1 MAFQTHQ
8 FPYGDDNYGLLL
20 HCTESN
26 LTACV
31 DAGDAAAAE
40 AALAETGW
48 QLSHIFITHH
58 HGDHT
63 AGLAELK
70 TASWRHRSWS
80 GHSIALQA
88 RLYDIRL
95 GDGDHFEFAGRQI
108 DVISTPG
115 HTLDM
120 LNFYIASESMVCTGD
135 TLFVMGCGRIFEGD
149 ADMMWASLEKLLALP
164 DQTVIYCSHEYTIA
178 NAAFARSVDPDNAAL
193 AARQEAIAELREN
206 GFPTVPTRLD
216 LEKATNPFLRVDNAA
231 IRAHLGMET
240 ASNAAVFAEIR
251 KRKDHF

>member
-1 MAFQTHQ
+1 MSMAFQTHQ

-31 DAGDAAAAE
+31 DAGDAAATE

-48 QLSHIFITHH
+48 QLDHIFITHH

-70 TASWRHRSWS
+70 QRHGATVLGPVIDSAAST
-80 GHSIALQA
+80 
-88 RLYDIRL
+88 LYDKRL
-95 GDGDHFEFAGRQI
+95 GDGDHFEFAGRRI

-178 NAAFARSVDPDNAAL
+178 NAAFARSVED
-193 AARQEAIAELREN
+193 
-206 GFPTVPTRLD
+206 
-216 LEKATNPFLRVDNAA
+216 AA
-231 IRAHLGMET
+231 IRAQLGMET

>member
-8 FPYGDDNYGLLL
+8 FPYDSDNYGLLL
-20 HCTESN
+20 HCTDTG

-31 DAGDAAAAE
+31 DAGNAAATDAA
-40 AALAETGW
+40 LQETGW
-48 QLSHIFITHH
+48 TLSHIFITHH

-63 AGLAELK
+63 EGLARLAAD
-70 TASWRHRSWS
+70 TAAAVYGPGGDNP
-80 GHSIALQA
+80 GHAHITNQLAE
-88 RLYDIRL
+88 
-95 GDGDHFEFAGRQI
+95 GDQLSFAGARVTI
-108 DVISTPG
+108 IATPG

-120 LNFYIASESMVCTGD
+120 LNYYLPSEGIVCTGD

-149 ADMMWASLEKLLALP
+149 TAMMWASLEKLLALP

-193 AARQEAIAELREN
+193 AARQAAIQELREN
-206 GFPTVPTRLD
+206 GLPTVPTRLD
-216 LEKATNPFLRVDNAA
+216 LEKPTNPFLRVDNAA
-231 IRAHLGMET
+231 IRAQLGMAD

-251 KRKDHF
+251 KRKDNF

>member
-20 HCTESN
+20 HCSKSN

-40 AALAETGW
+40 AALVETGW
-48 QLSHIFITHH
+48 QLNHIFITHH

-70 TASWRHRSWS
+70 QRHGATVLGPVIDSAAST
-80 GHSIALQA
+80 
-88 RLYDIRL
+88 LYDIRL

-164 DQTVIYCSHEYTIA
+164 DQTVVYCSHEYTIA

-193 AARQEAIAELREN
+193 AARQEAIVELREN

-216 LEKATNPFLRVDNAA
+216 LEKTTNPFLRVDNAA

>member
-8 FPYGDDNYGLLL
+8 FPYDSDNYGLLL
-20 HCTESN
+20 HCTETG

-31 DAGDAAAAE
+31 DAGNAAATDAA
-40 AALAETGW
+40 LQETGW
-48 QLSHIFITHH
+48 TLSHIFITHH

-63 AGLAELK
+63 AALAEIKSRHKATVLGPVIDSA
-70 TASWRHRSWS
+70 ASPS
-80 GHSIALQA
+80 
-88 RLYDIRL
+88 YDIRL
-95 GDGDHFEFAGRQI
+95 SDGDRFDFAGREIQ
-108 DVISTPG
+108 VIATPG

-120 LNFYIASESMVCTGD
+120 LNYYLPSEDIVCTGD

-149 ADMMWASLEKLLALP
+149 TAMMWASLEKLLALP

-193 AARQEAIAELREN
+193 AARQAAIQELRDN
-206 GFPTVPTRLD
+206 GLPTVPTRLD

-231 IRAHLGMET
+231 IRAHLGM
-240 ASNAAVFAEIR
+240 ADANNAAVFAEIR
-251 KRKDHF
+251 KRKDNF

>member
-48 QLSHIFITHH
+48 KLNHIFITHH

-70 TASWRHRSWS
+70 QRHGVTVFGPVIDSAAST
-80 GHSIALQA
+80 
-88 RLYDIRL
+88 LYDTRL

-120 LNFYIASESMVCTGD
+120 LSFYIASESMACTGD

-149 ADMMWASLEKLLALP
+149 PDMMWASLEKLLALP
-164 DQTVIYCSHEYTIA
+164 DQTVIYCSHEHTIA

-206 GFPTVPTRLD
+206 GLPTVPTRLD
-216 LEKATNPFLRVDNAA
+216 LEKATNPFLRVEDAT
-231 IRAHLGMET
+231 IRAQLGMET